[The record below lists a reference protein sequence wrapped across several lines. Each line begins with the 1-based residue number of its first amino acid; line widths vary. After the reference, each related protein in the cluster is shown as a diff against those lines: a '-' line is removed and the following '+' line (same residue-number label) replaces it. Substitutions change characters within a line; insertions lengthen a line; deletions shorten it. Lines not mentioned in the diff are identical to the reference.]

1 MVEFT
6 GSNGSGLDTSV
17 YGSALTKALNKI
29 APGQGK
35 DAYEL
40 AQLLTPPPREISG
53 PELAL
58 QFFSNM
64 AANAS
69 QPGSTVLSS
78 AASAV
83 KPTADEYIRQ
93 VEANR
98 KAKEATGPL
107 AISLAKALKPDKVT
121 AGAYKNVIID
131 KGDGVLIEDVMNP
144 DQITAAKK
152 AGFKVSFPTK
162 DSRTTFT
169 KPYEVLITDVE
180 AYNSAYPNNPL
191 GSDNK
196 VFLTNKQLDKLEI
209 GSFDILDDDK
219 DGTAKARK
227 EYQVPP
233 SKIEEF
239 KTRFSNIALSP
250 DGVVLLDLEQL
261 KKAED
266 IVFSYNK
273 PTDKAPVAPKTY
285 QVPPNNIEAFK
296 LKFPLVA
303 IDPDGIVLLN
313 SRQFLD
319 AQNLVFS
326 YDKPTGTSEKER
338 GIETLNRI
346 SGGWNY
352 ETSSWNEGVSAEDR
366 NEYGIKYQMLMQGY
380 ETTKMVDGR
389 EQTIKVPGIDLTVTT
404 LPVPEGFD
412 TSKILNDR
420 ARDFGSQSVDA
431 GFAQRMLFSEGLV
444 RNVLAEGYRPNPS
457 DVFFDNVGKIIGSS
471 GLSADGQRFFHSSTN
486 FIAALLRK
494 ESGAAISAEEYS
506 NGLMQYFPRVGDTPE
521 VIAEKQARRDSAISG
536 MVRVSG
542 DAFEAI
548 YPEAVPFLSFVVN
561 GETTNILNPRGYSS
575 SEMAKILV
583 GRGLYFD
590 TTILNMGVDELRGM
604 LGKPEGTYTS
614 NQLNKIAARLDELL
628 GG

>member
-6 GSNGSGLDTSV
+6 GSNGSGLGFSSAYRGALDTLSGGRSDDV
-17 YGSALTKALNKI
+17 EALVRS
-29 APGQGK
+29 
-35 DAYEL
+35 
-40 AQLLTPPPREISG
+40 LTPAPREISG
-53 PELAL
+53 AELAL

-69 QPGSTVLSS
+69 QPGSTALSS
-78 AASAV
+78 AASAI

-98 KAKEATGPL
+98 KAQEATGPL

-121 AGAYKNVIID
+121 PRAPVQVIV
-131 KGDGVLIEDVMNP
+131 DGKAVYMS
-144 DQITAAKK
+144 AAK
-152 AGFKVSFPTK
+152 AIREGYEVYSK
-162 DSRTTFT
+162 DSKTTFT
-169 KPYEVLITDVE
+169 KPYEVLITDVD
-180 AYNSAYPNNPL
+180 AYNTVYPDNTLSP
-191 GSDNK
+191 DNK
-196 VFLTNKQLDKLEI
+196 VFLTNKQVDKLPI
-209 GSFDILDDDK
+209 GSFDILSDDK

-250 DGVVLLDLEQL
+250 DGVVLLSLEQL

-273 PTDKAPVAPKTY
+273 PTDKTPVAPKTY
-285 QVPPNNIEAFK
+285 QVPPDNIEAFK

-313 SRQFLD
+313 SKQFVD

-326 YDKPTGTSEKER
+326 YNKPAGGTEKER

-346 SGGWNY
+346 AGGWNY
-352 ETSSWNEGVSAEDR
+352 EASSWNEGVSAEDR
-366 NEYGIKYQMLMQGY
+366 NEYGIQYQMLMKGY
-380 ETTKMVDGR
+380 ETTKIVDGR

-444 RNVLAEGYRPNPS
+444 RNVLAEGYRPTS
-457 DVFFDNVGKIIGSS
+457 FDVFFDNVGKIIGSS

-506 NGLMQYFPRVGDTPE
+506 NGLMQYFPRVGDTQE

-548 YPEAVPFLSFVVN
+548 YPEAVPFLSFVAN

-583 GRGLYFD
+583 GRGLYFN

-604 LGKPEGTYTS
+604 LGKPEGTYTPD
-614 NQLNKIAARLDELL
+614 QLNKIGARLDELE
-628 GG
+628 G

>member
-1 MVEFT
+1 MAVL
-6 GSNGSGLDTSV
+6 GANGSGLDSSV
-17 YGSALTKALNKI
+17 YGVIRKLTKDDDTARQAMEAAQALT
-29 APGQGK
+29 PQ
-35 DAYEL
+35 
-40 AQLLTPPPREISG
+40 PREISG
-53 PELAL
+53 AELAL

-121 AGAYKNVIID
+121 GSYVKVI
-131 KGDGVLIEDVMNP
+131 NP
-144 DQITAAKK
+144 DT
-152 AGFKVSFPTK
+152 
-162 DSRTTFT
+162 
-169 KPYEVLITDVE
+169 
-180 AYNSAYPNNPL
+180 
-191 GSDNK
+191 NK
-196 VFLTNKQLDKLEI
+196 V
-209 GSFDILDDDK
+209 
-219 DGTAKARK
+219 
-227 EYQVPP
+227 
-233 SKIEEF
+233 EF
-239 KTRFSNIALSP
+239 KTGAQAGALGWEAYTDKKGSTTRMDVILR
-250 DGVVLLDLEQL
+250 DGVDDPKTPLINERITSILASDFNEKLHIPASALE
-261 KKAED
+261 K
-266 IVFSYNK
+266 K
-273 PTDKAPVAPKTY
+273 PTDKAPVAPKAY

-313 SRQFLD
+313 SKQFED

-326 YDKPTGTSEKER
+326 YNKPAGGTEKER
-338 GIETLNRI
+338 GIQTLNRI
-346 SGGWNY
+346 AGGWNY
-352 ETSSWNEGVSAEDR
+352 ETSSWNEGVSAEDK
-366 NEYGIKYQMLMQGY
+366 NEYGIQYQMLMKGY
-380 ETTKMVDGR
+380 ETTKIVDGR
-389 EQTIKVPGIDLTVTT
+389 EQTIKVPGIDLTVTS

-412 TSKILNDR
+412 PSKILNDR

-444 RNVLAEGYRPNPS
+444 RNVLDEGYTPTS
-457 DVFFDNVGKIIGSS
+457 FDIFFNNVGEIIGSS
-471 GLSADGQRFFHSSTN
+471 GLTPEGQRFFHSSTN

-542 DAFEAI
+542 DAFESI

-561 GETTNILNPRGYSS
+561 GEKTNILNPRGYSS

-590 TTILNMGVDELRGM
+590 TTILNMGVDELKGM
-604 LGKPEGTYTS
+604 LAKPEGTYTPD
-614 NQLNKIAARLDELL
+614 QLNKIGARLEELE
-628 GG
+628 G

>member
-1 MVEFT
+1 MT
-6 GSNGSGLDTSV
+6 YHGSNGSGLDDRIHGVMRSLT
-17 YGSALTKALNKI
+17 GDDDTARKAMEAAQALT
-29 APGQGK
+29 PQ
-35 DAYEL
+35 
-40 AQLLTPPPREISG
+40 PREISG
-53 PELAL
+53 AELAL

-69 QPGSTVLSS
+69 QPGATVLSS
-78 AASAV
+78 AASAI

-98 KAKEATGPL
+98 KAQEATGPL

-121 AGAYKNVIID
+121 PRAPVQVIV
-131 KGDGVLIEDVMNP
+131 DGKAVYMS
-144 DQITAAKK
+144 AAK
-152 AGFKVSFPTK
+152 AIREGYEVYSK
-162 DSRTTFT
+162 DSKTTFT

-196 VFLTNKQLDKLEI
+196 VFLTNKQLDKLKI
-209 GSFDILDDDK
+209 GSFDILSDDK

-273 PTDKAPVAPKTY
+273 PTEKAPVAPKAY
-285 QVPPNNIEAFK
+285 QVTPNNIEAFK

-313 SRQFLD
+313 SRQFVD

-326 YDKPTGTSEKER
+326 YNKPAGTSEKER
-338 GIETLNRI
+338 GIESLNRI

-352 ETSSWNEGVSAEDR
+352 DTSNWNEGVSAEDK
-366 NEYGIKYQMLMQGY
+366 NEYGIKYQMLMKGY
-380 ETTKMVDGR
+380 ETTRIVDGR
-389 EQTIKVPGIDLTVTT
+389 EQTIKVPGIDLTITN

-412 TSKILNDR
+412 PSTILNDR
-420 ARDFGSQSVDA
+420 ARDFGPQSTQA
-431 GFAQRMLFSEGLV
+431 TFAQRMLYAEGLV
-444 RNVLAEGYRPNPS
+444 RDVLAGGYEPDIR
-457 DVFFDNVGKIIGSS
+457 DTITDDIGSWMGS
-471 GLSADGQRFFHSSTN
+471 SLQSAEGQRFYQASRN
-486 FIAALLRK
+486 FIAAVLRE
-494 ESGAAISAEEYS
+494 ESGAAISDGEYA
-506 NGLMQYFPRVGDTPE
+506 NGLKQYFPRVGDLPE
-521 VIAEKQARRDSAISG
+521 VLSQKESLREAAIKG
-536 MVRVSG
+536 MVNISG
-542 DAFEAI
+542 DAFAYI
-548 YPEAVPFLSFVVN
+548 YPEAVPFLSFEID
-561 GETTNILNPRGYSS
+561 GEKINILNPRAYSAN
-575 SEMAKILV
+575 ELAKTLK
-583 GRGLYFD
+583 GKGLFFD
-590 TTILNMGVDELRGM
+590 YSLGNMDVDELRGM
-604 LGKPEGTYTS
+604 LGKPEGTYTPD
-614 NQLNKIAARLDELL
+614 QLNKIAARIDEL
-628 GG
+628 GS